1 MPELLTG
8 AMHSFRALDAE
19 MQFLMSEKVW
29 EIRWHGR
36 GGQGAVTAAT
46 LLARAAMY
54 AGYKG
59 TQAFP
64 FFGAERRGAPI
75 RAFTRISKAPIL
87 IHSQIYCPDVVV
99 VLDST
104 LLAITNVLEGAEENA
119 VLIVNT
125 TKKPSELD
133 IEARLRVFT
142 VDATG
147 IALKLGLV
155 VAGQPVVNTPIL
167 GAFSKATSLVDMKNL
182 GRAILEGWKGDVGKR
197 NLKGAEEAFDEVRG
211 TT

>member
-1 MPELLTG
+1 
-8 AMHSFRALDAE
+8 
-19 MQFLMSEKVW
+19 MSERIW

-54 AGYKG
+54 SGFRG

-75 RAFTRISKAPIL
+75 KAFTRISRSPVL
-87 IHSQIYCPDVVV
+87 VHSQIYNPDVII

-104 LLAITNVLEGAEENA
+104 LMRITNVLEGAKENA
-119 VLIVNT
+119 FLIVNT
-125 TKKPSELD
+125 SKKPSEM
-133 IEARLRVFT
+133 EVEGNFNVCT

-147 IALKLGLV
+147 IALKHELI
-155 VAGQPVVNTPIL
+155 VAGQPVVNTSIL
-167 GAFSKATSLVDMKNL
+167 GAFSRATGLVDMKNI
-182 GRAILEGWKGDVGKR
+182 GRAILEGWKGDAGKR
-197 NLKGAEEAFDEVRG
+197 NLMAAEEAYEKVSLAH
-211 TT
+211 TQAVIQ

>member
-1 MPELLTG
+1 MFPNW
-8 AMHSFRALDAE
+8 E
-19 MQFLMSEKVW
+19 MQIFMSEKIW

-54 AGYKG
+54 AGFKG

-75 RAFTRISKAPIL
+75 RAFTRISKKPIL
-87 IHSQIYCPDVVV
+87 IHSQIYSPDVVV

-104 LLAITNVLEGAEENA
+104 LLSITNVLEGAKEGA
-119 VLIVNT
+119 TLIVNT
-125 TKKPSELD
+125 TKKPNDLD
-133 IEARLRVFT
+133 VKARLRVFA

-155 VAGQPVVNTPIL
+155 VAGQPVVNTTIL
-167 GAFSKATSLVDMKNL
+167 GAFSKATRLVDMQNL
-182 GRAILEGWKGDVGKR
+182 GRAILEGWKGDAGKR
-197 NLKGAEEAFDEVRG
+197 NLKGAEEAFEQVR
-211 TT
+211 TST

>member
-1 MPELLTG
+1 M
-8 AMHSFRALDAE
+8 
-19 MQFLMSEKVW
+19 W

-46 LLARAAMY
+46 LLAKAAMY
-54 AGYKG
+54 AGFKG

-75 RAFTRISKAPIL
+75 RAFTRISRNPIL
-87 IHSQIYCPDVVV
+87 VHSQIYNPDVLV

-104 LLAITNVLEGAEENA
+104 LLRITNVLEGVRENA
-119 VLIVNT
+119 FLVVNT
-125 TKKPSELD
+125 TKERV
-133 IEARLRVFT
+133 EADTRQKLQIFA
-142 VDATG
+142 VDATA

-167 GAFSKATSLVDMKNL
+167 GAFSKATKLVDMKNV
-182 GRAILEGWKGDVGKR
+182 GRAILEGWKGEVGKR
-197 NLKGAEEAFDEVRG
+197 NLKGAEEAYQEVHQVDQ
-211 TT
+211 

>member
-1 MPELLTG
+1 
-8 AMHSFRALDAE
+8 
-19 MQFLMSEKVW
+19 MSERIW

-54 AGYKG
+54 SGFRG

-75 RAFTRISKAPIL
+75 KAFTRISRSPVL
-87 IHSQIYCPDVVV
+87 VHSQIYNPDVII

-104 LLAITNVLEGAEENA
+104 LIRITNVLEGAKENA
-119 VLIVNT
+119 FLIVNT
-125 TKKPSELD
+125 SKKPSEM
-133 IEARLRVFT
+133 EVGGNFNVCT

-147 IALKLGLV
+147 IALKHELT
-155 VAGQPVVNTPIL
+155 VAGQPVVNTSIL
-167 GAFSKATSLVDMKNL
+167 GAFSRATGLVDMKNI
-182 GRAILEGWKGDVGKR
+182 GRAILEGWKGDAGKR
-197 NLKGAEEAFDEVRG
+197 NLMAAEEAYEKVSLAR
-211 TT
+211 TQTVIQ

>member
-1 MPELLTG
+1 MPE
-8 AMHSFRALDAE
+8 
-19 MQFLMSEKVW
+19 KIW

-46 LLARAAMY
+46 LLAKAAMY
-54 AGYKG
+54 AGFKG

-75 RAFTRISKAPIL
+75 RAFTRISRNPIL
-87 IHSQIYCPDVVV
+87 VHSQIYNPDVLV

-104 LLAITNVLEGAEENA
+104 LLRITNVLEGVRENA
-119 VLIVNT
+119 FLVVNT
-125 TKKPSELD
+125 TKERV
-133 IEARLRVFT
+133 EADTRQKLQIFA
-142 VDATG
+142 VDATA

-167 GAFSKATSLVDMKNL
+167 GAFSKATKLVDMKNV
-182 GRAILEGWKGDVGKR
+182 GRAILEGWKGEVGKR
-197 NLKGAEEAFDEVRG
+197 NLKGAEEAYQEVHQVDQ
-211 TT
+211 

>member
-1 MPELLTG
+1 MPE
-8 AMHSFRALDAE
+8 
-19 MQFLMSEKVW
+19 KIW

-46 LLARAAMY
+46 LLAKAALY
-54 AGYKG
+54 AGFRG

-75 RAFTRISKAPIL
+75 RAFTRISRDPIL
-87 IHSQIYCPDVVV
+87 IHSQIYNPDVLV

-104 LLAITNVLEGAEENA
+104 LLRITDVLDGVRENA
-119 VLIVNT
+119 FLVVNT
-125 TKKPSELD
+125 TKERV
-133 IEARLRVFT
+133 EADTRRKLQIFA

-147 IALKLGLV
+147 ISLKLGLV

-167 GAFSKATSLVDMKNL
+167 GAFSKATKLVDMKNV
-182 GRAILEGWKGDVGKR
+182 GRAILEGWKGEVGKR
-197 NLKGAEEAFDEVRG
+197 NLKGAEEAYQEAHQVDQ
-211 TT
+211 

>member
-1 MPELLTG
+1 MPII
-8 AMHSFRALDAE
+8 
-19 MQFLMSEKVW
+19 MSEKIW

-46 LLARAAMY
+46 LLAKAAMY
-54 AGYKG
+54 AGFKG

-75 RAFTRISKAPIL
+75 RAFTRISKNPIL
-87 IHSQIYCPDVVV
+87 IHSQIYNPDAII

-104 LLAITNVLEGAEENA
+104 LLRITNVLEGAKENA
-119 VLIVNT
+119 FLVVNT
-125 TKKPSELD
+125 TKQPNELNT
-133 IEARLRVFT
+133 EGKLQVFT

-167 GAFSKATSLVDMKNL
+167 GAFSRATKLVDMKNI
-182 GRAILEGWKGDVGKR
+182 GRAILEGWKGEVGKR
-197 NLKGAEEAFDEVRG
+197 NLKGAEEAYQGLRQAA
-211 TT
+211 

>member
-1 MPELLTG
+1 
-8 AMHSFRALDAE
+8 
-19 MQFLMSEKVW
+19 MSERIW

-54 AGYKG
+54 SGFRG

-75 RAFTRISKAPIL
+75 KAFTRISRSPVL
-87 IHSQIYCPDVVV
+87 VHSQIYNPDVII

-104 LLAITNVLEGAEENA
+104 LIRITNVLEGAKENA
-119 VLIVNT
+119 FLIVNT
-125 TKKPSELD
+125 SKKPSEM
-133 IEARLRVFT
+133 EVEGNFNVCT

-147 IALKLGLV
+147 IALKHELI
-155 VAGQPVVNTPIL
+155 VAGQPVVNTSIL
-167 GAFSKATSLVDMKNL
+167 GAFSRATGLVDMKNI
-182 GRAILEGWKGDVGKR
+182 GRAILEGWKGDAGKR
-197 NLKGAEEAFDEVRG
+197 NLMAAEEAYEKVSLAR
-211 TT
+211 TQTVIQ